1 VKLLFVDTAGWV
13 AAADASDA
21 HGAAVRRARD
31 RWLEEEGA
39 MLTTDYVCSE
49 TLTTLRLRLGLDA
62 AEAWWKQIEGSSR
75 LRIESVDAL
84 RADRARAIF
93 FRYTDKDFSFT
104 DCTSFVVMRDLR
116 VKKAL
121 TLDRHFRQ
129 MGFEVLPSIPD

>member
-1 VKLLFVDTAGWV
+1 MKLLFVDTAGWI
-13 AAADASDA
+13 AAADASDP

-31 RWLEEEGA
+31 QWLEDEGSL
-39 MLTTDYVCSE
+39 LTTDYVCNE

-62 AEAWWKQIEGSSR
+62 AEKWWKQIEGSVR
-75 LRIESVDAL
+75 LRIESIDAM

-104 DCTSFVVMRDLR
+104 DCTSFAVMRELR

-129 MGFEVLPSIPD
+129 MGFETVPATD